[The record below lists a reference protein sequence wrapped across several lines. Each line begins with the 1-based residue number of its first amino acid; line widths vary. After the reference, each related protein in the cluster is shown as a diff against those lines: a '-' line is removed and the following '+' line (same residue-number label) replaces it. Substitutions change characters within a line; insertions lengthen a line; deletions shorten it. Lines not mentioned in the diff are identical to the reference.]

1 MFAMV
6 GCQPPSCMAAF
17 TYKICVFHIFVFFI
31 LVFGIFKKKWILYFC
46 IFEMFAMEGC
56 QPPSCVAAVYP
67 QGETGCGLRGNR
79 HHHQI
84 HRDHHHHAGDDGDDD
99 RVRGETLGE
108 MSCHDGA
115 HT

>member
-1 MFAMV
+1 
-6 GCQPPSCMAAF
+6 
-17 TYKICVFHIFVFFI
+17 
-31 LVFGIFKKKWILYFC
+31 
-46 IFEMFAMEGC
+46 MFAMEGC

-67 QGETGCGLRGNR
+67 QGETGCGLGGNR

-84 HRDHHHHAGDDGDDD
+84 HRDHHHHGGDDGDDD
-99 RVRGETLGE
+99 RVRGETPGE